1 MKKYERRKNL
11 KVAYIG
17 GGSLGLHRNLMNDL
31 VKQSDEIIKE
41 GNFSFYGSGEETK
54 RLLAAQ

>member
-1 MKKYERRKNL
+1 MD
-11 KVAYIG
+11 
-17 GGSLGLHRNLMNDL
+17 RNLMNDL

-41 GNFSFYGSGEETK
+41 GKYSFYGSGEETK